1 VSPRAS
7 TRTAGE
13 RELPPIR
20 RLVVKIGSSSLTA
33 ADGGLDEAQVSRLA
47 SEVSRVHR
55 KGVLTVLVSSG
66 AIAAGLSPLG
76 LKRRPTDI
84 PSLQAVASVGQGV
97 LMHSYQRAFARRRV
111 KVGQVLL
118 TQDDF
123 IRRKGYVN
131 ANAALARLLALGV
144 VPIVNEN
151 DTVAVDEIRFGDND
165 RLAALVAN
173 LVHAELLVI
182 LSDVDGVHA
191 QDPSRGRSQILDRI
205 DDPSSIGVM
214 KRRAGSHVGSGGMA
228 SKMEAAKIAS
238 ASGVGVVIANAR
250 REGVLASILAG
261 EPVGTYVP
269 ARRGRGPSR
278 KLWIAF
284 TQTPRGVVV
293 VDAGAKKALVDGGRS
308 LLPAGVVS
316 HRGAF
321 ALGDAIEVAGP
332 DGVVFAKGLVNYASD
347 EMDGVRGRSIR
358 EGGREIIHRDSLVI
372 L

>member
-1 VSPRAS
+1 MSRATGAAPR
-7 TRTAGE
+7 RD
-13 RELPPIR
+13 LPPVR

-33 ADGGLDEAQVSRLA
+33 ADGGLDEAQVARLA

-55 KGVLTVLVSSG
+55 QGIATVLVSSG
-66 AIAAGLSPLG
+66 AIAAGIAPLG

-84 PSLQAVASVGQGV
+84 PTLQAAASVGQGT
-97 LMHSYQRAFARRRV
+97 LMHAYQRAFARRRV

-123 IRRKGYVN
+123 VRRKGYVN

-173 LVHAELLVI
+173 LVHAELLVM
-182 LSDVDGVHA
+182 LSDVDGVYVK
-191 QDPSRGRSQILDRI
+191 DPTHGRSDVLERL
-205 DDPSSIGVM
+205 DDPASIGAL
-214 KRRAGSHVGSGGMA
+214 RARAGSHVGSGGMA
-228 SKMEAAKIAS
+228 SKLEAAKIAS

-250 REGVLASILAG
+250 SDGILKAILAG
-261 EPVGTYVP
+261 EPAGTYVP
-269 ARRGRGPSR
+269 PRRGRGPSR

-284 TQTPRGVVV
+284 AQSPRGVLV
-293 VDAGAKKALVDGGRS
+293 VDDGARRALVERGKS

-316 HRGAF
+316 HRGTF
-321 ALGDAIEVAGP
+321 ALGDAVEVAGP
-332 DGVVFAKGLVNYASD
+332 DGLVFAKGLVNYASD
-347 EMDGVRGRSIR
+347 EIDAVRGRSIR
-358 EGGREIIHRDSLVI
+358 DGGREIIHRDSLVI

>member
-1 VSPRAS
+1 VSPRAAPS
-7 TRTAGE
+7 RD
-13 RELPPIR
+13 LPAIR
-20 RLVVKIGSSSLTA
+20 RLVVKIGSSSLTGE
-33 ADGGLDEAQVSRLA
+33 DGGLDEGQVARLA
-47 SEVSRVHR
+47 SEVGRAHR
-55 KGVLTVLVSSG
+55 KGIAAVLVSSG

-84 PSLQAVASVGQGV
+84 PTLQAAASVGQGT
-97 LMHSYQRAFARRRV
+97 LMHAYQRAFARRRV

-131 ANAALARLLALGV
+131 ANAALSRLLALGV

-173 LVHAELLVI
+173 LVHADLLVM
-182 LSDVDGVHA
+182 LSDVDGVYA
-191 QDPSRGRSQILDRI
+191 EDPARGRSSVLDRI
-205 DDPSSIGVM
+205 DDPSAIGVVRT
-214 KRRAGSHVGSGGMA
+214 KAGSHVGSGGMA
-228 SKMEAAKIAS
+228 SKLEAAKIAT
-238 ASGVGVVIANAR
+238 ASGVAVVIANAR
-250 REGVLASILAG
+250 LDGVLGAILAG
-261 EPVGTYVP
+261 RAVGTYVP
-269 ARRGRGPSR
+269 ARRGRSPSR

-284 TQTPRGVVV
+284 AQTPRGVVV
-293 VDAGAKKALVDGGRS
+293 VDAGARRALVEGGKS

-316 HRGAF
+316 HRGSF
-321 ALGDAIEVAGP
+321 ALGDAVEVAGP
-332 DGVVFAKGLVNYASD
+332 DGVVFAKGLINYAAD
-347 EMDGVRGRSIR
+347 EIDSVRGRSIR

>member
-1 VSPRAS
+1 MSPPVGRAP
-7 TRTAGE
+7 AA
-13 RELPPIR
+13 RELPAVR

-33 ADGGLDEAQVSRLA
+33 PDGGLDEAVLSALT
-47 SEVSRVHR
+47 SEVARVHR
-55 KGVLTVLVSSG
+55 KGVATVLVSSG
-66 AIAAGLSPLG
+66 AIAAGLHPLG

-84 PSLQAVASVGQGV
+84 PSLQAAASVGQGV
-97 LMHSYQRAFARRRV
+97 LMHAYQRAFARRRV

-131 ANAALARLLALGV
+131 ANAALSRLLALGV

-173 LVHAELLVI
+173 LVNAELLVI
-182 LSDVDGVHA
+182 LSDVEGVHA
-191 QDPSRGRSQILDRI
+191 HHPKHGESAILERI
-205 DDPSSIGVM
+205 DDPSAIGALET
-214 KRRAGSHVGSGGMA
+214 RAGSHVGSGGMA
-228 SKMEAAKIAS
+228 SKMEAAKIAT

-250 REGVLASILAG
+250 RTGILSTILAG
-261 EPVGTYVP
+261 EAVGTYVP

-284 TQTPRGVVV
+284 AQSPRGVVV
-293 VDAGAKKALVDGGRS
+293 VDAGAKRALVEGGRS
-308 LLPAGVVS
+308 LLPAGVVE
-316 HRGAF
+316 HRGRF
-321 ALGDAIEVAGP
+321 ALGDAVEVAGP

-347 EMDGVRGRSIR
+347 EIDGVRGTSIKQ
-358 EGGREIIHRDSLVI
+358 GGREIIHRDSLVI